1 MKNLLVFCLFSFNIL
16 AGPGSGG
23 GGHFTL
29 KGRVVLNADILGID
43 QNKLNNLVSDLKNK
57 DFAIILPNSVI
68 SDIRT
73 IDENKIVP
81 NKDILLNEEIKDIQL
96 TNGNILKNN

>member
-1 MKNLLVFCLFSFNIL
+1 MKKLLIFCLFSFCIL

-29 KGRVVLNADILGID
+29 KGRVILNADILGLD
-43 QNKLNNLVSDLKNK
+43 QSKLQDLVSGLKSKDLGV
-57 DFAIILPNSVI
+57 ILPNSII

-73 IDENKIVP
+73 TDEDIVVP
-81 NKDILLNEEIKDIQL
+81 NKDLLLNKEIKDIQL
-96 TNGNILKNN
+96 INGNILKNN